1 MNKRVVT
8 FLSLFSL
15 VMVLSVYYV
24 MLPSGV
30 TSPGGSSSPVT
41 NVITNADDP
50 YIEGIILERK
60 TSLQEDI
67 EFQLDIMASSE
78 YSATEKALAAERIEY
93 LENIINVEEDMRT
106 SVKERGFV
114 SAFVEIKD
122 KSIDVLA
129 LSETK
134 TKAEAMMIIDCIDSF
149 FIDGM
154 FRQVYVHFR

>member
-30 TSPGGSSSPVT
+30 TNKDGNSEPVT
-41 NVITNADDP
+41 NIITNADDP
-50 YIEGIILERK
+50 YIEGIILERQAA
-60 TSLQEDI
+60 LQEDLDA
-67 EFQLDIMASSE
+67 QLEIMASSDF
-78 YSATEKALAAERIEY
+78 SATEKALAAERIEY
-93 LENIINVEEDMRT
+93 IENIINVEEDMRT

-122 KSIDVLA
+122 KSVDVLA
-129 LSETK
+129 ISETK
-134 TKAEAMMIIDCIDSF
+134 TKEEVLTIMECIDSF
-149 FIDGM
+149 FIDGV

>member
-15 VMVLSVYYV
+15 VMVLSIYYV

-30 TSPGGSSSPVT
+30 TSPGEGSSPVT

-60 TSLQEDI
+60 ASLQEELDV
-67 EFQLDIMASSE
+67 QLDIMASSE

-93 LENIINVEEDMRT
+93 IENILNVEEDMRT
-106 SVKERGFV
+106 SVKERGFI

-122 KSIDVLA
+122 RSIDVLA

-134 TKAEAMMIIDCIDSF
+134 SKAEALTIMECIDSF
-149 FIDGM
+149 FIDGA

>member
-15 VMVLSVYYV
+15 VMVLSIYYV

-30 TSPGGSSSPVT
+30 TNPGEGSSPVT

-60 TSLQEDI
+60 ASLQEELDV
-67 EFQLDIMASSE
+67 QLDIMASSE

-93 LENIINVEEDMRT
+93 IENILNVEEDMRT
-106 SVKERGFV
+106 SVKERGFI

-134 TKAEAMMIIDCIDSF
+134 SKAEALTIMECIDSF
-149 FIDGM
+149 FIDGV